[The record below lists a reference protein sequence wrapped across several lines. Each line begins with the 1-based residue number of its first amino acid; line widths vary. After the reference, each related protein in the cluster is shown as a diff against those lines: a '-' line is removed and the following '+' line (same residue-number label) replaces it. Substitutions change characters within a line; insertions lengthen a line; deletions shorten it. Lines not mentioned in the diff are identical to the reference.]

1 MDVKAGN
8 LLNNRFSFLGNEL
21 LMEIRESAVVR
32 SLAEGKCFL
41 EEGDYIKS
49 FPLVLDG
56 CLRVIRLNDEGNE
69 LLLYYLNPGEV
80 CSMTLTCCMSLQKSN
95 IKIVAETDSVVLSV
109 PVEKLDKWV
118 SDYKQWK
125 EFMMFSYRNKFEELL
140 KTIDS
145 IAFTSLDKRLERFF
159 EERFEVTGKTV
170 FIGTHQDIAIQLNT
184 SREVISR
191 LLSHLEKSGK
201 IITSRNRIDYS
212 GLIKK

>member
-1 MDVKAGN
+1 MSITE
-8 LLNNRFSFLGNEL
+8 LLKQRFSFLGNQL
-21 LMEIRESAVVR
+21 LLEIEECSAIKTI
-32 SLAEGKCFL
+32 SEDKSFL

-49 FPLVLDG
+49 FPMVLDG
-56 CLRVIRLNDEGNE
+56 CLRVMRLSDEGNE

-109 PVEKLDKWV
+109 PVEKLDKWM

-140 KTIDS
+140 NTIDS
-145 IAFTSLDKRLERFF
+145 IAFTGLDRRLERFF
-159 EERFEVTGKTV
+159 KERFDITGKTI
-170 FIGTHQDIAIQLNT
+170 FSGTHQDIAIQLNT

-191 LLSHLEKSGK
+191 LLSHLEKNGS
-201 IITSRNRIDYS
+201 IVTSRNRIDYS
-212 GLIKK
+212 GIVKK